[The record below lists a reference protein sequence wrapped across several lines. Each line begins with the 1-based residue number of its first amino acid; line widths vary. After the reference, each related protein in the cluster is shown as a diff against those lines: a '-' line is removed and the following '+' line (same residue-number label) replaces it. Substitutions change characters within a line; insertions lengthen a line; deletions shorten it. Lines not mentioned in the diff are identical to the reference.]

1 MGKAYSVDLR
11 EKVID
16 LVKNKKWPVTKVST
30 TMNIG
35 RTTIYHWLKRED
47 LTPIT
52 PPGRPCSFHHLE
64 GLRDYL
70 IEHPKALGPELCR
83 HFNITTNVL
92 YPSLKKLGYSF
103 KKKHYGMSKP
113 RQESKLYS

>member
-16 LVKNKKWPVTKVST
+16 LVKNKKWSVTKVST

-35 RTTIYHWLKRED
+35 RTTIYHWLKRDD

-52 PPGRPCSFHHLE
+52 PPGRPSSFHNLE
-64 GLRDYL
+64 GLRGYL
-70 IEHPKALGPELCR
+70 IEHPKAIGPELCR
-83 HFNITTNVL
+83 HFNITTTVL
-92 YPSLKKLGYSF
+92 YSSLKKLGYSF

-113 RQESKLYS
+113 HRESKLYS